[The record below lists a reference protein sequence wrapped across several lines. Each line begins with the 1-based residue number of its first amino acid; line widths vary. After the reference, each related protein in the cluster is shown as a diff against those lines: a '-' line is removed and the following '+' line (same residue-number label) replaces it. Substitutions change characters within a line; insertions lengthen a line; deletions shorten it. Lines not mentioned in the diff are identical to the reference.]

1 MINITL
7 SKTINLNFR
16 YDPEIVAW
24 IKENFEGR
32 KWDPINKLWV
42 IPTTAINLLSIK
54 NCPFEIENKE
64 NIIKELELKLYPPQ
78 KKFNEN
84 IKLSPEGLELFPFQK
99 EMVEFIDSTNC
110 KCLITEQMGLG
121 KSIEVIGYLNLHP
134 EIKPILIICP
144 ASLKINWLKELQKW
158 LIDKNKKIIIL
169 TSKNLKSE
177 FSNLK
182 SESCILIINFDI
194 LGKLEK
200 EIKNWRPE
208 LIVVDEAH
216 KLKNIR
222 TKRYQAF
229 KYMFENIDKKILI
242 TGTPIMNR
250 PVEIF
255 PLIHYIKPDEF
266 FNFWSFVKRYCGATS
281 NGYGWE
287 FKGAENLDELRYR
300 LRRFMLGRT
309 KKEVMKDLPEK
320 IRSVIELSDANGGMK
335 GSKELEKKSK
345 ELIEEMKKMK
355 NLKSEIENLENQNL
369 KLNFLNSDGIEKM
382 NKMKELMKNSI
393 AMRMVEINNLMR
405 QAVEVKFD
413 SSLKFIIDIVEQDEK
428 VVLFCWHK
436 DIIEKFEKAFQE
448 IGIKSVKV
456 TGDVSLINRDKAVQD
471 FQNNPNVKIFIGNI
485 QAAGVGLTLTAANKV
500 VFMEFDWSPA
510 NMLQAEDRCHRISQ
524 KNAVNVYY
532 LVTPNS
538 IEVNFINMLFKKLM
552 VINKIME
559 NDSIKAESSFWEL
572 VDDFINNYKEEKI

>member
-24 IKENFEGR
+24 VKENFEGR
-32 KWDPINKLWV
+32 KWDPTNKLWI
-42 IPTTAINLLSIK
+42 IPTTAINLLAIK

-64 NIIKELELKLYPPQ
+64 NIIKELELKLYPSQ
-78 KKFNEN
+78 KELDNN
-84 IKLSPEGLELFPFQK
+84 IKLSPDGLELFPFQK
-99 EMVEFIDSTNC
+99 EMVKFIDSTNC

-121 KSIEVIGYLNLHP
+121 KSIEAISYLNLHP
-134 EIKPILIICP
+134 EIKSILIICP
-144 ASLKINWLKELQKW
+144 ASLKINWKRELQKW
-158 LIDKNKKIIIL
+158 LIKKDKKIIIL

-182 SESCILIINFDI
+182 YQNCILIINFDI
-194 LGKLEK
+194 LDKLKK
-200 EIKNWRPE
+200 EIKDWKPE
-208 LIVVDEAH
+208 LIIVDEAH
-216 KLKNIR
+216 KLKNIK

-229 KYMFENIDKKILI
+229 EYMFKNIDKKILM

-255 PLIHYIKPDEF
+255 PLVHYIKPDEF
-266 FNFWSFVKRYCGATS
+266 ENFWNFAKRYCGATS
-281 NGYGWE
+281 NGYGWG

-320 IRSVIELSDANGGMK
+320 IRSVVELSDANGGMK

-345 ELIEEMKKMK
+345 DLIEEMKKLK

-369 KLNFLNSDGIEKM
+369 KLDFKDSDGIEKM
-382 NKMKELMKNSI
+382 SKMKELMKNNVI
-393 AMRMVEINNLMR
+393 MRMVEINSLMR

-436 DIIEKFEKAFQE
+436 DIIKKFEKVFQE
-448 IGIKSVKV
+448 IGIKYVKI
-456 TGDVSLINRDKAVQD
+456 TGEVSLANRDKAVQD
-471 FQNNPNVKIFIGNI
+471 FQNNPDIKIFIGNI

-500 VFMEFDWSPA
+500 VFIEFDWSPA

-524 KNAVNVYY
+524 KNAVNIYY
-532 LVTPNS
+532 LVIPNS
-538 IEVNFINMLFKKLM
+538 IEVNFLNILFKKLII
-552 VINKIME
+552 VNKIME
-559 NDSIKAESSFWEL
+559 NDSVKAESSFWEL
-572 VDDFINNYKEEKI
+572 VDDFINNYKEESV